1 MRGTRFMSLIA
12 GLFAMALV
20 LAACGG
26 NDNGGTTGP
35 TAATTGPTGPTATGG
50 GGGGGGGGGATKVTI
65 QDFAFHPSTI
75 TVSGPTEVTVTNN
88 DTTAH
93 TFTLDDGSADLALGA
108 GESGTVTVDVSETTG
123 FHCRIHPTM
132 TGTIEV
138 A

>member
-1 MRGTRFMSLIA
+1 MRGTRWMTLIA

-26 NDNGGTTGP
+26 DDDGGTTGP
-35 TAATTGPTGPTATGG
+35 TSTTGPTGATGETDG
-50 GGGGGGGGGATKVTI
+50 GSGGGAAEVTI
-65 QDFAFHPSTI
+65 EGLAYHPSTI
-75 TVSGPTEVTVTNN
+75 TVSGPTEVAVAND

-93 TFTLDDGSADLALGA
+93 TFTLDDGSAELELDA
-108 GESGTVTVDVSETTG
+108 GESGTLTVDVSETTG
-123 FHCRIHPTM
+123 FHCEIHPSM

>member
-1 MRGTRFMSLIA
+1 MALIA
-12 GLFAMALV
+12 GIFAMALV

-26 NDNGGTTGP
+26 DDDGGETTGP
-35 TAATTGPTGPTATGG
+35 TATGPTATGETNGG
-50 GGGGGGGGGATKVTI
+50 GGGGGGGGTEITI
-65 QDFAFHPSTI
+65 EGFAFNPSTI

-88 DTTAH
+88 DTAPH

-108 GESGTVTVDVSETTG
+108 GETGTATVDVSETTG
-123 FHCRIHPTM
+123 FHCAIHPSM

>member
-1 MRGTRFMSLIA
+1 MALIA
-12 GLFAMALV
+12 GIFAMALV

-26 NDNGGTTGP
+26 DDDGGETTGP
-35 TAATTGPTGPTATGG
+35 TATEPTGATGETEGG
-50 GGGGGGGGGATKVTI
+50 GGGGTEITI
-65 QDFAFHPSTI
+65 EGFAFNPSTI

-93 TFTLDDGSADLALGA
+93 TFTLDDGSVDLALGP
-108 GESGTVTVDVSETTG
+108 GETGTATVDVSETTG
-123 FHCRIHPTM
+123 FHCTPHPSM

>member
-1 MRGTRFMSLIA
+1 MRGTRWMALIA
-12 GLFAMALV
+12 GIFVMALV

-26 NDNGGTTGP
+26 DDDGGET
-35 TAATTGPTGPTATGG
+35 TGPTATGSTGATGETEG
-50 GGGGGGGGGATKVTI
+50 GGGGGGTEITI
-65 QDFAFHPSTI
+65 EGFAFNPSTI

-88 DTTAH
+88 DTAPH

-108 GESGTVTVDVSETTG
+108 GETGTATVDVSETTG
-123 FHCRIHPTM
+123 FHCAIHPSM

>member
-1 MRGTRFMSLIA
+1 MRGTRWIALIA
-12 GLFAMALV
+12 GIFAMALV

-26 NDNGGTTGP
+26 DDDGGETTGP
-35 TAATTGPTGPTATGG
+35 TATGPTGATGETDGG
-50 GGGGGGGGGATKVTI
+50 GGGGGGGGTEITI
-65 QDFAFHPSTI
+65 EGFAFNPSTI

-123 FHCRIHPTM
+123 FHCAIHPSM
-132 TGTIEV
+132 TGTVEV

>member
-1 MRGTRFMSLIA
+1 MRGTRWMALIA

-26 NDNGGTTGP
+26 DDNGGTTGP
-35 TAATTGPTGPTATGG
+35 TATTGPTGATGATATGG
-50 GGGGGGGGGATKVTI
+50 GGGGGTEVTI
-65 QDFAFHPSTI
+65 EGFAFHPSTI
-75 TVSGPTEVTVTNN
+75 TVSGPTDIAVTNN

-93 TFTLDDGSADLALGA
+93 TFTLDDGSANLALAA

-123 FHCRIHPTM
+123 FHCTIHPSM

>member
-1 MRGTRFMSLIA
+1 MRGTRWTALIA

-26 NDNGGTTGP
+26 VDDGGTSGA
-35 TAATTGPTGPTATGG
+35 TATSGPTGATGATATGATATGG
-50 GGGGGGGGGATKVTI
+50 GGTEVTI
-65 QDFAFHPSTI
+65 EGLAYHPSTI
-75 TVSGPTEVTVTNN
+75 TVSGPTEIAVTNN

-93 TFTLDDGSADLALGA
+93 TFTLDDGSAELELDA
-108 GESGTVTVDVSETTG
+108 GESGTLTVDVSETTG
-123 FHCRIHPTM
+123 FHCEIHPSM